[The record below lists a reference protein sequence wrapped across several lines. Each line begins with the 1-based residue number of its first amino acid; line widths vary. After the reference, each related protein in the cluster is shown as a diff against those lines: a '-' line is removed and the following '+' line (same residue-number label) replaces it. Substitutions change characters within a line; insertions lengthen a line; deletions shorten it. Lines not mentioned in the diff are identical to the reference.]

1 MASRSTVTSRNIR
14 LRHLCSY
21 DTSAPSTSPTSTTLS
36 HYTLSIIKV
45 SLYSLVFFVFLCILK
60 YNISYDTSCK
70 GTFPYDSDLRPPPV
84 SSDVYT
90 HFTIISSFI
99 YLLLFTSFPDI
110 SDLRR
115 CRGTYSIPPH
125 PHSILYHSHSPRFY
139 NLLRPALESHSI
151 YTLSRHLLR
160 VSPLYSLGIT
170 LNKVSSLPSIIF
182 SLHV

>member
-1 MASRSTVTSRNIR
+1 MDFFIPTKASSSTMPQTNALSFLVRSKRTQ
-14 LRHLCSY
+14 
-21 DTSAPSTSPTSTTLS
+21 
-36 HYTLSIIKV
+36 
-45 SLYSLVFFVFLCILK
+45 
-60 YNISYDTSCK
+60 CK

-84 SSDVYT
+84 SSDVHT

-99 YLLLFTSFPDI
+99 YLLLFTFSSNI

-160 VSPLYSLGIT
+160 VSPLYSLGNT
-170 LNKVSSLPSIIF
+170 LN
-182 SLHV
+182 

>member
-1 MASRSTVTSRNIR
+1 MLLDDPPSEVTIIRYVDLTSEEQKSVGLYPLGTANQSAGLVLFQLLRSF
-14 LRHLCSY
+14 
-21 DTSAPSTSPTSTTLS
+21 S
-36 HYTLSIIKV
+36 HRFIQ
-45 SLYSLVFFVFLCILK
+45 F
-60 YNISYDTSCK
+60 CK
-70 GTFPYDSDLRPPPV
+70 GTFPYDSDLRPPLV

-99 YLLLFTSFPDI
+99 YLLLSTFFSNI

-160 VSPLYSLGIT
+160 VFPLYSLGIT

>member
-1 MASRSTVTSRNIR
+1 MLWVKSLPNSTV
-14 LRHLCSY
+14 HGQ
-21 DTSAPSTSPTSTTLS
+21 
-36 HYTLSIIKV
+36 
-45 SLYSLVFFVFLCILK
+45 
-60 YNISYDTSCK
+60 CK
-70 GTFPYDSDLRPPPV
+70 GTCPYDSDLRPPPI

-99 YLLLFTSFPDI
+99 YLLLLTFFSDI

-115 CRGTYSIPPH
+115 CHGTYSIPPH
-125 PHSILYHSHSPRFY
+125 PHSIRYHSPSPRFY

-151 YTLSRHLLR
+151 YTLFRHLLR

-182 SLHV
+182 SLPV